1 MATTYEAFLGCIF
14 SIAALLISPPAV
26 AAQGDRFTADRTVE
40 RPSFPIFE
48 KIVNNTSAGDTDS
61 GQEYAGFGKAQ
72 PGTTAAMGQMA
83 MRGSMGTNRDG
94 RSHEGVESNRIRL
107 TLLDAIRYSFEGN
120 REIKVVSYEPQ
131 KAHAQIEGAESV
143 FDASL
148 FADSKYR
155 RDPNLVSSINDVV
168 SEDDSRTQ
176 AGIRKPLTTGG
187 TFSTYLESRYGEL
200 KNADFD
206 RTFKH
211 VVSPT
216 IELQQPLLKNIGSK
230 QEKTA
235 IKIANFQANISDAE
249 FRQKVNNVT
258 NKVAV
263 VYWKLYL
270 FKELVAINRKNFD
283 MAEEV
288 HRREAERYDRGI
300 SQQLDVA
307 RARSNAQARRSTWLR
322 SLEEYQ
328 LAMDRLKLLLNWRV
342 LKIDSD
348 AQIIPVETPKTTPI
362 VVDEI
367 EAVGKAIKNRPEV
380 IKAQQEL
387 MIRTADQELAAHQ
400 RLPKLDAYGRY
411 GISGYGAEYDEAW
424 SDIAFNEDN
433 TWEVGIQFEWPI
445 GNRLARSRFNKTSL
459 SRKQANAQLK
469 RIKDGIML
477 DVKQVL
483 HRLATVK
490 GEIEANRLAKEAA
503 EKVVEGEFARFDIGQ
518 TTNEELLRAQDLLA
532 VTSRSYA
539 RAIADYNT
547 AIQDLATAQ
556 GVLPDG
562 IVMEDVEP

>member
-1 MATTYEAFLGCIF
+1 MTTTYKAFLGF
-14 SIAALLISPPAV
+14 LLSIPAV
-26 AAQGDRFTADRTVE
+26 LIIPSAVVAQGDRYTTDPTIGGEPLPV
-40 RPSFPIFE
+40 FE
-48 KIVNNTSAGDTDS
+48 KVIKNPSATRADIGPKHTDVGKEQRGTVVALQQVAMQGAS
-61 GQEYAGFGKAQ
+61 GTEPEARVHG
-72 PGTTAAMGQMA
+72 
-83 MRGSMGTNRDG
+83 
-94 RSHEGVESNRIRL
+94 EVESARIRL

-131 KAHAQIEGAESV
+131 KAQAQIESAESV

-148 FADSKYR
+148 FADSTYR
-155 RDPNLVSSINDVV
+155 RDPNLVSSVNDIVT
-168 SEDDSRTQ
+168 EDDSRTQ
-176 AGIRKPLTTGG
+176 AGIRKPLITGG
-187 TFSTYLESRYGEL
+187 NLSTYLETRFGQL
-200 KNADFD
+200 NNADFD

-249 FRQKVNNVT
+249 FRQKVNDVT
-258 NKVAV
+258 NKVAA

-270 FKELVAINRKNFD
+270 FRELVTINRKNLE

-288 HRREAERYDRGI
+288 YRREAERHARGI

-322 SLEEYQ
+322 SLEEYR
-328 LAMDRLKLLLNWRV
+328 LAMDRLKLLLNWRA

-348 AQIIPVETPKTTPI
+348 AQIIPVETPNTRPI

-367 EAVGKAIKNRPEV
+367 EAIEKALNNRPEV
-380 IKAQQEL
+380 VKAQQEV
-387 MIRTADQELAAHQ
+387 MIRAADQELAAHQ

-411 GISGYGAEYDEAW
+411 GMSGYGQEFNEAW
-424 SDIAFNEDN
+424 NDIAIGEDD
-433 TWEVGIQFEWPI
+433 TWEVGIQFEWPF
-445 GNRLARSRFNKTSL
+445 GNRQARSRFQKTSL
-459 SRKQANAQLK
+459 SRKQANAQLR
-469 RIKDGIML
+469 RIKDDIKL
-477 DVKQVL
+477 DIKQVL
-483 HRLATVK
+483 HRLATVR
-490 GEIEANRLAKEAA
+490 GEIEANRLAKAAA
-503 EKVVEGEFARFDIGQ
+503 EKVVEGEFTRFDIGQ

-539 RAIADYNT
+539 RSIVDYNT

-556 GVLPDG
+556 GLLPDG
-562 IVMEDVEP
+562 IAVEDVEP